1 MLVQVE
7 LARRILRH
15 EAIGRG
21 GSASR
26 ALINQGAC
34 RSNHGPPRHAKIR
47 LFPFLIRYR

>member
-1 MLVQVE
+1 MDIRKILMLVQVE

-26 ALINQGAC
+26 ALIDKGGLQIKPW
-34 RSNHGPPRHAKIR
+34 STSSFTPPR
-47 LFPFLIRYR
+47 